1 MKPFG
6 DEATLRRLLQQVRAG
21 ERSIAQAIAELQ
33 PPPRAGDL
41 GFATIDHDRAQR
53 CGFPEVVFCQGKE
66 PAQAAAIAAE
76 IMTRADRLLMTRAQ
90 PAHADAVRS
99 RLPAARY
106 HERARCVVIEPAELA
121 QRGLVAVVSAGTSDL
136 PVAEEAA
143 VTLRLAG
150 NRVESFTDIG
160 IAGLHRLLARI
171 DEIRAANVIVVA
183 AGMEGALPSAV
194 AGLVDKPVIAVP
206 TSVGYGAAF
215 GGLAALLG
223 MLNSCA
229 AGVAVVNIDNGFGAG
244 YLASL
249 INSRTASPGQ
259 RLDLPHRASAAH
271 SNPAL

>member
-6 DEATLRRLLQQVRAG
+6 DESTLRRLLQQVKAG
-21 ERSIAQAIAELQ
+21 ERSIEQALAALQ
-33 PPPRAGDL
+33 PRPLTGDL

-66 PAQAAAIAAE
+66 PTQAAAIAAE
-76 IMTRADRLLMTRAQ
+76 IMTRADRLLMTRADA
-90 PAHADAVRS
+90 AHADAVRS

-106 HERARCVVIEPAELA
+106 HERARCLTIEPTELA

-136 PVAEEAA
+136 PVAEEAS
-143 VTLRLAG
+143 VTLRLSG
-150 NRVESFTDIG
+150 NRVEQFTDIG

-194 AGLVDKPVIAVP
+194 AGLVDKPVIAIP
-206 TSVGYGAAF
+206 TSVGYGASF
-215 GGLAALLG
+215 GGRAALLG

-249 INSRTASPGQ
+249 INSRTVSPGQ
-259 RLDLPHRASAAH
+259 RELSQRETAAH
-271 SNPAL
+271 RNSAL